1 MADITFW
8 KDEYQKFIDGV
19 LCEEQRQFLEKA
31 DLIGQEIAYL
41 EKKGLTS
48 LVVTPKLLCSFCI
61 LTTI

>member
-1 MADITFW
+1 MGDIAFW

-41 EKKGLTS
+41 EKRG
-48 LVVTPKLLCSFCI
+48 
-61 LTTI
+61 